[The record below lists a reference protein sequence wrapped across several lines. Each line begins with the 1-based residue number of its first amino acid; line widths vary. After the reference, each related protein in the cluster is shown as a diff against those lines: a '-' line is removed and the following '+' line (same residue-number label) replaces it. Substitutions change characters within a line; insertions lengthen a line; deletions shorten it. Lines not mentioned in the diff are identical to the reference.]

1 MISCCKPAGPIV
13 TTALTSASVQ
23 GMPTSR
29 SLILRQ
35 VGPARAGVK
44 VVGFT
49 VTPPASTLLFPP
61 DPLVEEPPDPVVEE
75 PPDPVVDPVPL
86 LPVEILPLQP

>member
-1 MISCCKPAGPIV
+1 
-13 TTALTSASVQ
+13 
-23 GMPTSR
+23 MPTSR

-49 VTPPASTLLFPP
+49 VTPPASTLPLPP
-61 DPLVEEPPDPVVEE
+61 PVVEEPPEPVVEE
-75 PPDPVVDPVPL
+75 PPDPFVDPFPL
-86 LPVEILPLQP
+86 LPPAILPLQP